1 MSRRLALVS
10 ESSRDRLIYVWWL
23 VWISANIAGLL
34 PAAVKVNDLSS
45 WSQWLDLSMYGD
57 VLKLAAAILAIA
69 VVRRIQRR
77 ANARAVTLG
86 RSTAS
91 SLQADAG

>member
-1 MSRRLALVS
+1 
-10 ESSRDRLIYVWWL
+10 
-23 VWISANIAGLL
+23 
-34 PAAVKVNDLSS
+34 
-45 WSQWLDLSMYGD
+45 MYGD

-69 VVRRIQRR
+69 VIRRIQRR